1 MPTRGS
7 SCAIC
12 ANWALCCISSE
23 SGWLA
28 STQPP
33 RPSNRRSS
41 NWTFQQGTHHAP
53 EKRTVCIL
61 IIIII
66 IVITVVIVII
76 IVIPFL
82 GFLVWLL
89 GKRER
94 TIQHNNNNSSSSSNI
109 IIINK
114 AGRKP

>member
-33 RPSNRRSS
+33 GPSNRRSS

-94 TIQHNNNNSSSSSNI
+94 TIQHNNSSI